1 MNRGQSTTVAT
12 VFLVAVLL
20 IVGGSIA
27 YAANRVVADAQR
39 DPVSAAVTADV
50 DGRNVTVTHES
61 GDELAAADV
70 DLVLG
75 SEDGTTRLSMD
86 GATQRGDGDGTL
98 TAGETFVVGHGLT
111 GETATVSVVHRP
123 SGSVLARDEVEVP
136 VVGTVP
142 DPSAAVTGYS
152 AGGQDGGGSLTV
164 SDGTYRLEGNT
175 WKEVDFDYT
184 VTADTVLVVE
194 FESTD
199 QGELHAVGLGTDNQG
214 AQPLYKL
221 YGTQDAADTGAY
233 NFDGRYATYTDGD
246 GWVRYEIPVGE
257 AFQGDVS
264 KLVFVND
271 DDSGGS
277 VVSRYRNVR
286 VEER

>member
-20 IVGGSIA
+20 VVGGTVA
-27 YAANRVVADAQR
+27 YATSGVLEEAQR
-39 DPVSAAVTADV
+39 DPVSAALTTNV
-50 DGRNVTVTHES
+50 DGRNVSVTHES
-61 GDELAAADV
+61 GDELTAADV
-70 DLVLG
+70 DLVVSG
-75 SEDGTTRLSMD
+75 EDGTARLSLD
-86 GATQRGDGDGTL
+86 GATQRGNGDGAF

-111 GETATVSVVHRP
+111 GETATVRVVHRP
-123 SGSVLARDEVEVP
+123 SGSVLARSEFEVP

-142 DPSAAVTGYS
+142 DPSASVDSYS

-164 SDGTYRLEGNT
+164 SGGSYRLEGNT

-184 VTADTVLVVE
+184 VTPDTVLVFE
-194 FESTD
+194 FKSTD
-199 QGELHAVGLGTDNQG
+199 QGEIHAIGLGTDNTG
-214 AQPLYKL
+214 TQPLYKL
-221 YGTQDAADTGAY
+221 YGTQSVGDTGAY
-233 NFDGRYATYTDGD
+233 NFNGTYATYTDGD

-271 DDSGGS
+271 EDSGGS
-277 VVSRYRNVR
+277 VLSEYRNVR

>member
-12 VFLVAVLL
+12 VFLVAVVLV
-20 IVGGSIA
+20 VGGSIA
-27 YAANRVVADAQR
+27 YSANGVVTDAQR

>member
-50 DGRNVTVTHES
+50 DGENVTVTHES

-75 SEDGTTRLSMD
+75 GKDGTTRLPLD
-86 GATQRGDGDGTL
+86 GATRRGDGDGTL

-111 GETATVSVVHRP
+111 GETVTVSVVHRP

-175 WKEVDFDYT
+175 WKEVDFGYT

-233 NFDGRYATYTDGD
+233 NFDGTYATYTDGD